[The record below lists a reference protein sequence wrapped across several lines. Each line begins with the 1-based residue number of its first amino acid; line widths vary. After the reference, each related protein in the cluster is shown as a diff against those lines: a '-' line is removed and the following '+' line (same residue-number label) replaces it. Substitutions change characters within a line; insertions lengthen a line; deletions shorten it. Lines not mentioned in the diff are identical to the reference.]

1 MVPEQWCMTEGLS
14 TWVSDTTTCRLWFAF
29 LESEWYL
36 CTPSGLPLSK
46 WSMGSL
52 QIISATMHNSCYS
65 ILFLVMHI
73 YIYIYVVICISMYI
87 LFSDQPHIS
96 VPGPVS
102 NCRCGVRRS
111 DQVSTLRSCLRAA
124 MVKDIIPT
132 LHVRIR
138 GAVEIRMFIICSL
151 YPLVI

>member
-1 MVPEQWCMTEGLS
+1 MIFMHS
-14 TWVSDTTTCRLWFAF
+14 LW
-29 LESEWYL
+29 
-36 CTPSGLPLSK
+36 TPSEQMIDGFLTDHQRNYAQL
-46 WSMGSL
+46 L
-52 QIISATMHNSCYS
+52 
-65 ILFLVMHI
+65 LFYIVPGYA

>member
-73 YIYIYVVICISMYI
+73 YIYICSYMYI
-87 LFSDQPHIS
+87 HVYPILRPIS

>member
-1 MVPEQWCMTEGLS
+1 MIFMHS
-14 TWVSDTTTCRLWFAF
+14 LW
-29 LESEWYL
+29 
-36 CTPSGLPLSK
+36 TPSEQMIDGFLTDHQRNYAQL
-46 WSMGSL
+46 L
-52 QIISATMHNSCYS
+52 
-65 ILFLVMHI
+65 LF
-73 YIYIYVVICISMYI
+73 YIVPGYAYIYVVICISMYI